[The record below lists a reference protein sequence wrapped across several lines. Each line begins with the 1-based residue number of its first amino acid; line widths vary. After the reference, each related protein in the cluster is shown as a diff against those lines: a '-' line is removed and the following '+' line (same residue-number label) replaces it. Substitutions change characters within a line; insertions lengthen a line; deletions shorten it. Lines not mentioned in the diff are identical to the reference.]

1 MYGDFFDAPR
11 TIQKPAP
18 GTKRSKAK
26 VNDKV
31 KGKGKG
37 KGRRAR
43 FEAEE
48 EEDEEEEDGDEA
60 REVMGRFKEDL
71 FADDDEVEEEP
82 ERGKSQSDSLLQSRT
97 YILDMFSI
105 VCMRC

>member
-11 TIQKPAP
+11 TVQKPAP

-26 VNDKV
+26 VNDKP
-31 KGKGKG
+31 KGKG

-48 EEDEEEEDGDEA
+48 EEDEDEDEA

-82 ERGKSQSDSLLQSRT
+82 ERGQS
-97 YILDMFSI
+97 
-105 VCMRC
+105 